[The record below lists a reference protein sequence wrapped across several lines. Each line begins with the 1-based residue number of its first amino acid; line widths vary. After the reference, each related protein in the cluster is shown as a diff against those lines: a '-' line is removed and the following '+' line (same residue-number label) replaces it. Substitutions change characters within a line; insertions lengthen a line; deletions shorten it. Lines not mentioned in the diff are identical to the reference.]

1 MSEINEQEMSC
12 FSQIIPRFNVRV
24 RKRDAKTGRII
35 EERKGK
41 NRVTKLCLM
50 GIIRM
55 INGEFNNTTP
65 EDINDYIPKYLA
77 LGSNR
82 AGGINQGVTSE
93 VTVNDSK
100 LLDEISPR
108 ILLTQKNIVE
118 NRLTNP
124 FIKLTIKV
132 FIPVDMFV
140 GETIGEAGLFTKN
153 SGNNCWARIAFDP
166 ILKAAN
172 EVFDVTWEITVMS
185 VGTTIY
191 PTDIQLSETSITFT
205 SLIQRV
211 VLMAIISPENATTK
225 SVTWT
230 SSNNEIATVDPNSG
244 TVTPVANGNCKIRAT
259 TTNDLIAECDVTV
272 AIE

>member
-1 MSEINEQEMSC
+1 MSEFNEQDMLC
-12 FSQIIPRFNVRV
+12 FSQIAPQFNVRI
-24 RKRDAKTGRII
+24 RRRDAKTGRII

-55 INGEFNNTTP
+55 FNGEFNNTTP

-82 AGGINQGVTSE
+82 AGAINPGVTSE

-140 GETIGEAGLFTKN
+140 GETIGEAGLFAKE

-166 ILKAAN
+166 LLKGAN
-172 EVFDVTWEITVMS
+172 EVFDATWEITVMS
-185 VGTTIY
+185 VGTTVY
-191 PTDIQLSETSITFT
+191 PTDIQLDKTTLTFT
-205 SLIQRV
+205 SLIQRA
-211 VLMAIISPENATTK
+211 VLMAIISPESATTK

-230 SSNNEIATVDPNSG
+230 STDEGVATVDTNSG
-244 TVTPVANGNCKIRAT
+244 TVTPVANGHCKIRAT

>member
-1 MSEINEQEMSC
+1 MSEYNEQDMLC
-12 FSQIIPRFNVRV
+12 FSQIAPQINVRIC
-24 RKRDAKTGRII
+24 RRDAKTGRII
-35 EERKGK
+35 EKREGK
-41 NRVTKLCLM
+41 NRVTKLALM
-50 GIIRM
+50 GIVRM
-55 INGEFNNTTP
+55 INGEFNSTTP

-82 AGGINQGVTSE
+82 AGGINPGVTSE

-108 ILLTQKNIVE
+108 ILLTQKNILE

-140 GETIGEAGLFTKN
+140 GESIGEAGLFAKKT
-153 SGNNCWARIAFDP
+153 GNNCWARIAFDP
-166 ILKAAN
+166 IIKNPN

-185 VGTTIY
+185 VGTTVY
-191 PTDIQLSETSITFT
+191 PTNIQLDKSSITFT
-205 SLIQRV
+205 SIIQRV
-211 VLMAIISPENATTK
+211 VLTAIISPESATTK

-230 SSNNEIATVDPNSG
+230 SNNEKVAIVDTNSG
-244 TVTPVANGNCKIRAT
+244 TVTPVSNGECKIRAT
-259 TTNDLIAECDVTV
+259 TTNDLIAECSVIV
-272 AIE
+272 NIE